1 MTELRIPTP
10 LRAYTGGKSE
20 IRITGHTVAEAL
32 DDLIAQYPDMK
43 QHIFTE
49 DGQLRPFIN
58 LFLGEDNVKDLEQG
72 LDTPLEDSQRLLLI
86 PSIAGGR

>member
-10 LRAYTGGKSE
+10 LRTYTEGKSE
-20 IRITGHTVAEAL
+20 IQITGHTIAEAL
-32 DDLIAQYPDMK
+32 DDLVAQYPDMQ

-58 LFLGEDNVKDLEQG
+58 LFLGENNVKDLEQG
-72 LDTPLEDSQRLLLI
+72 LDTPLEGNQRLLLI
-86 PSIAGGR
+86 PSIAGG